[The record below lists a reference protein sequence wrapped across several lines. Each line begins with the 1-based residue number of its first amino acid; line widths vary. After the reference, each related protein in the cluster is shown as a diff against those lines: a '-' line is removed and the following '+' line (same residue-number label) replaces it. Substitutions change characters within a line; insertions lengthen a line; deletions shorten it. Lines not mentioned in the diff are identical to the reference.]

1 MVRPGTGDE
10 ESGDS
15 KRIARLTPT
24 VKEIVIAAP
33 RGFCAGV
40 DRAISIVEKALE
52 VYGTPLYVH
61 HEIVHNRHVVESL
74 RGKGVIFVDNLEEIP
89 ENNTVIFSA
98 HGVSPVI
105 VEGAK
110 KKNLRILDAT
120 CPLVTKVHIEA
131 RRYAR
136 EDYRIVLIGHKDHI
150 EARGTYGEAPD
161 RIIIVE
167 TLADID
173 ALSFPGNAKL
183 AYLTQTTLSVRDTRS
198 LIARLK
204 ERFPQIEG
212 PNSSDICY
220 ATTNR
225 QEAVSAIAPGVEVVF
240 VIGSRNSS
248 NSNRLK
254 ELAESEGARAYLI
267 DSAADLTDAHLAGNV
282 ERIGLTAGASAP
294 EVLVQQ
300 VTERLRN
307 EFGFKNVRELR
318 LKEEDVTFKLPREL
332 AAHS

>member
-1 MVRPGTGDE
+1 M
-10 ESGDS
+10 
-15 KRIARLTPT
+15 
-24 VKEIVIAAP
+24 KEIIVAAP

-52 VYGTPLYVH
+52 VYGAPLYVH
-61 HEIVHNRHVVESL
+61 HEIVHNKHVVEGL
-74 RGKGVIFVDNLEEIP
+74 REKGVVFVDSIEEIP
-89 ENNTVIFSA
+89 PSQTVIFSA
-98 HGVSPVI
+98 HGVSPAV
-105 VEGAK
+105 VATAK
-110 KKNLRILDAT
+110 EKNLKILDAT

-136 EDYRIVLIGHKDHI
+136 EGYKIVLIGHKDHI

-161 RIIIVE
+161 QITIVE
-167 TLADID
+167 TLADIETLRYSAD
-173 ALSFPGNAKL
+173 DKL
-183 AYLTQTTLSVRDTRS
+183 AYLTQTTLSVRDTRG
-198 LIARLK
+198 IIGRLR

-212 PNSSDICY
+212 PSSSDICY

-225 QEAVSAIAPGVEVVF
+225 QEAVSAIAPQVDVMF

-254 ELAESEGARAYLI
+254 ELAESEGSRAYLI
-267 DSAADLTDAHLAGNV
+267 DSAADITSEHFGGVQAV
-282 ERIGLTAGASAP
+282 GLTAGASAP

-307 EFGFKNVRELR
+307 EFGFANVRELR
-318 LKEEDVTFKLPREL
+318 LKDEDVIFKLPKEL
-332 AAHS
+332 LSAS

>member
-1 MVRPGTGDE
+1 M
-10 ESGDS
+10 
-15 KRIARLTPT
+15 
-24 VKEIVIAAP
+24 KEIVIAAP

-40 DRAISIVEKALE
+40 DRAISIVEKAIE

-61 HEIVHNRHVVESL
+61 HEIVHNRHVVDSL
-74 RGKGVIFVDNLEEIP
+74 RAKGVIFVDNLDEIP
-89 ENNTVIFSA
+89 ENQTVIFSA
-98 HGVSPVI
+98 HGVSPAV
-105 VEGAK
+105 VSSAQAK
-110 KKNLRILDAT
+110 KLKILDAT

-136 EDYRIVLIGHKDHI
+136 EGYRIILIGHKDHI
-150 EARGTYGEAPD
+150 EARGTYGEAPEQ
-161 RIIIVE
+161 ITIVE

-173 ALSFPGNAKL
+173 QLQISQTEKL
-183 AYLTQTTLSVRDTRS
+183 AYLTQTTLSVRDTRG

-204 ERFPQIEG
+204 ELFPHIEG

-225 QEAVSAIAPGVEVVF
+225 QEAVSAIAPKSDIVY

-267 DSAADLTDAHLAGNV
+267 DNAADVSAEHFSGGV
-282 ERIGLTAGASAP
+282 ERIGITAGASAP
-294 EVLVQQ
+294 EILVQQ
-300 VTERLRN
+300 VTERLKT
-307 EFGFKNVRELR
+307 EFGFTQISELR

-332 AAHS
+332 LATP